1 MLYEKTGWFGGRKRA
16 VGWGVAGLVAVA
28 AVGGPAV
35 GVSVL
40 IVPVRKVLLWEGCVK
55 APSE

>member
-1 MLYEKTGWFGGRKRA
+1 MLYEKTGWFGGWKRA

-40 IVPVRKVLLWEGCVK
+40 IVPIHADRYGRCCCGKV
-55 APSE
+55 A

>member
-1 MLYEKTGWFGGRKRA
+1 MLHEKTGWFGGRKCA
-16 VGWGVAGLVAVA
+16 VGWGVAGLVVVA

-40 IVPVRKVLLWEGCVK
+40 IVPIHADRYGRCCCGKV
-55 APSE
+55 A